1 MQVLR
6 FLPSKLGALIA
17 AAAVT
22 SAIGAAPAKAQF
34 FPDNEARRAIVELRD
49 KNEADRKQLTET
61 DIKLTEQLQ
70 QLQRS
75 MLELSNQIEGLK
87 SEVARLRG
95 ANEQLARDLAEVQR
109 AQKDQLQKQAEEQ
122 NRKAEAMKATM
133 DGREFTVEPEKRRQF
148 EEALGVLR
156 TGDYAGAAV
165 ALGAFQK
172 RWPSSGYTDAARF
185 WRAMPL
191 RKARLQRVARCLQDL
206 HRRRARPP
214 ARARGNACGR
224 ECAPRDEG
232 PQVGQGLADRS
243 GEAASRVGS
252 CDCGAGTACGVE
264 VDRASTQFDP
274 SSTAPVVVP

>member
-1 MQVLR
+1 MTILR
-6 FLPSKLGALIA
+6 FLPSKFGAFSA
-17 AAAVT
+17 AAAMAMVA
-22 SAIGAAPAKAQF
+22 SAWPAKAQL

-109 AQKDQLQKQAEEQ
+109 AQKDQLQKQAEET

-133 DGREFTVEPEKRRQF
+133 DGREFTVEPDERKQF

-165 ALGAFQK
+165 ALGTFQK

-185 WRAMPL
+185 W
-191 RKARLQRVARCLQDL
+191 Q
-206 HRRRARPP
+206 
-214 ARARGNACGR
+214 GNALYGKR
-224 ECAPRDEG
+224 DYKESLAVFKTFIGAAPDHPRVPEAM
-232 PQVGQGLADRS
+232 LAAANAHLEMKDPKS
-243 GEAASRVGS
+243 AKALLTDLVKLHPKSEAAIAARERL
-252 CDCGAGTACGVE
+252 AALK
-264 VDRASTQFDP
+264 
-274 SSTAPVVVP
+274 

>member
-6 FLPSKLGALIA
+6 FLPSKLGALSA

-22 SAIGAAPAKAQF
+22 LAIGAAPAKAQL

-133 DGREFTVEPEKRRQF
+133 DGREFTVEPEERRQF

-172 RWPSSGYTDAARF
+172 RCPAAATPTRRVSGRAMRFTASASTKSRSLSSRPSSAPRPTTRACPRQCLSRMRTSRSRTQSAKALLTDLVKLHPKSEAAIAARE
-185 WRAMPL
+185 
-191 RKARLQRVARCLQDL
+191 RLAVLK
-206 HRRRARPP
+206 
-214 ARARGNACGR
+214 
-224 ECAPRDEG
+224 
-232 PQVGQGLADRS
+232 
-243 GEAASRVGS
+243 
-252 CDCGAGTACGVE
+252 
-264 VDRASTQFDP
+264 
-274 SSTAPVVVP
+274 